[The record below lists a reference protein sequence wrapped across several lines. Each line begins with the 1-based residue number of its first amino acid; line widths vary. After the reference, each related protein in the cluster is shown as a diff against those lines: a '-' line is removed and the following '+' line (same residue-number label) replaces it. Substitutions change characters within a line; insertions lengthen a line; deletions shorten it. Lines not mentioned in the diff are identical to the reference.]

1 MKFHRQAHLKWT
13 GWREH
18 WDLHCEAFFP
28 DTCHNELHHSVVIGS
43 ASGNHFFSFIS
54 FYDSYLPYK
63 HQTSLVI
70 ILNCQIYL
78 LVERYCGKQMGK
90 NCKML
95 FTLLLTTI
103 SSALLITV
111 KGSHSYNNCITL
123 HIYTMNLT
131 YYDDIYCY
139 IFLIYILM
147 TI

>member
-1 MKFHRQAHLKWT
+1 
-13 GWREH
+13 
-18 WDLHCEAFFP
+18 
-28 DTCHNELHHSVVIGS
+28 
-43 ASGNHFFSFIS
+43 
-54 FYDSYLPYK
+54 
-63 HQTSLVI
+63 
-70 ILNCQIYL
+70 
-78 LVERYCGKQMGK
+78 MGK

-111 KGSHSYNNCITL
+111 KGSHSYNNYIAL